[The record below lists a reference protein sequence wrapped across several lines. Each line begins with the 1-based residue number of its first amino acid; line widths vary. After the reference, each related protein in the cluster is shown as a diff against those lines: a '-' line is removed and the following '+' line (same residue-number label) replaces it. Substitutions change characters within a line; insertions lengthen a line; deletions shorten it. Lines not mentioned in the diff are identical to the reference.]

1 MAGSVI
7 KGDIQ
12 RNGFLDKSGDG
23 TAGQVRTLNSS
34 DEEIWAD
41 APGAGTA
48 TGHIIENAAGD
59 DLVARGNLQF
69 VGATV
74 SDDAANDRTIVEVT
88 QGERV
93 VIGEDQFKV
102 ETAAGMTFDPPRT
115 ETGGTGDLSL
125 LSSSIGLSSQ
135 ISYIDE
141 NYIAGRSSNFSN
153 LTVFD
158 IANNTFSTTSEDISF
173 VTNGGPITI
182 DGTTSL

>member
-1 MAGSVI
+1 MAGSTI

-34 DEEIWAD
+34 DEEVWAD

-48 TGHIIENAAGD
+48 TGHIIENAAGE

-88 QGERV
+88 QGERI

-102 ETAAGMTFDPPRT
+102 ETADGLPFLPPRDNP
-115 ETGGTGDLSL
+115 GAAGDAIEVFNPVFNTATVPRF
-125 LSSSIGLSSQ
+125 IGVKYAVTYAPDSDQ
-135 ISYIDE
+135 AIFIYGI
-141 NYIAGRSSNFSN
+141 
-153 LTVFD
+153 LTV
-158 IANNTFSTTSEDISF
+158 IHLYN
-173 VTNGGPITI
+173 
-182 DGTTSL
+182 